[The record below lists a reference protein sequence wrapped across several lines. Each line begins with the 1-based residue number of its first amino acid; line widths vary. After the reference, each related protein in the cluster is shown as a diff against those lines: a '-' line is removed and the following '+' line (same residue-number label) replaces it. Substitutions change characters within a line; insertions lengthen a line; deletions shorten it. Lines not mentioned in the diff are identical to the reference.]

1 MYFIRGDYMN
11 YTNDEK
17 LLKIIDNFPFE
28 GELVEIKPTGS
39 GHINSTFL
47 VTFTD
52 SNINYQYIL
61 QLINPNVFKKPDE
74 LMSNVMNVTSFL
86 RNKIILDGGNPE
98 RETLTFLYTKDNYP
112 YYRDENDACWR
123 AYNYIGSCTT
133 YDKVDDPMK
142 MYRSAKAFGVFQK
155 RLADYPIDN
164 LFDTIPN
171 FHNTP
176 ARYDAF
182 KEAIKNNLSGRLD
195 EAKEEIEFALSREA
209 DASKLT
215 DLIKTGELPV
225 RVTHNDT
232 KINNVLFDIITNEAF
247 CVIDLD
253 TVMPGLSLYDFGD
266 SIRSGAVT
274 SDEDEK
280 DLDKFNLDIDLYNA
294 YAEGFLEEAAASL
307 TQNEVDNLV
316 FSAKL
321 MTLECGVRFLTD
333 FLNGDVYFKTDYPEH
348 NLVRCRTQFKLVR
361 EIEEHFDEMCKTT
374 AELYRRALLEE

>member
-1 MYFIRGDYMN
+1 MN
-11 YTNDEK
+11 YTNDKK
-17 LLKIIDNFPFE
+17 LLKIVDNFPFE

-47 VTFTD
+47 VTCSD
-52 SNINYQYIL
+52 SNMNYQYIL

-98 RETLTFLYTKDNYP
+98 RETLTFLYTKDNTP
-112 YYRDENDACWR
+112 YYKDENDACWR
-123 AYNYIGSCTT
+123 AYNYIGNCTT
-133 YDKVDDPMK
+133 FDKVDEPIK
-142 MYRSAKAFGVFQK
+142 MLRSAKAFGVFQK

-164 LFDTIPN
+164 LFETIPN

-176 ARYDAF
+176 ARYEAF
-182 KEAIKNNLSGRLD
+182 KEAIENNLSGRLD
-195 EAKEEIEFALSREA
+195 EAKKEIEFALSREA

-215 DLIKTGELPV
+215 DMIKTGELPV

-232 KINNVLFDIITNEAF
+232 KINNVLFDKITNEAF

-294 YAEGFLEEAAASL
+294 YAEGFLAEAAESL

-361 EIEEHFDEMCKTT
+361 EIEAHYDEMYKAT
-374 AELYRRALLEE
+374 AELYRRALLEK

>member
-1 MYFIRGDYMN
+1 MN
-11 YTNDEK
+11 YTNDKK
-17 LLKIIDNFPFE
+17 LLKIVDNFPFE

-47 VTFTD
+47 VTCSD
-52 SNINYQYIL
+52 SNMNYQYIL

-98 RETLTFLYTKDNYP
+98 RETLTFLYTKDNTP
-112 YYRDENDACWR
+112 YYKDENDACWR
-123 AYNYIGSCTT
+123 AYNYIGNCTT
-133 YDKVDDPMK
+133 FDKVDEPIK
-142 MYRSAKAFGVFQK
+142 MLRSAKAFGIFQK

-164 LFDTIPN
+164 LFETIPN

-176 ARYDAF
+176 ARYEAF
-182 KEAIKNNLSGRLD
+182 KESIENNLSGRLD

-215 DLIKTGELPV
+215 DMIKTGDLPV

-232 KINNVLFDIITNEAF
+232 KINNVLFDKITNEAF

-294 YAEGFLEEAAASL
+294 YAEGFLAEAAESL

-361 EIEEHFDEMCKTT
+361 EIEAHYDEMYKAT
-374 AELYRRALLEE
+374 AELYRRALLEK

>member
-1 MYFIRGDYMN
+1 MN

-17 LLKIIDNFPFE
+17 LLKIVDSFPFE

-47 VTFTD
+47 VTYSD
-52 SNINYQYIL
+52 SNMNYQYIL

-98 RETLTFLYTKDNYP
+98 RETLTFLYTKDNTP
-112 YYRDENDACWR
+112 YYKDENDACWR
-123 AYNYIGSCTT
+123 AYNYIGNCTT
-133 YDKVDDPMK
+133 FDKVDEPIK
-142 MYRSAKAFGVFQK
+142 MLRSAKAFGIFQK

-164 LFDTIPN
+164 LFETIPN

-176 ARYDAF
+176 ARYEAF
-182 KEAIKNNLSGRLD
+182 KEAIENNLSGRLD
-195 EAKEEIEFALSREA
+195 EAKEEIEFALSKEA

-215 DLIKTGELPV
+215 DMIKTGDLPV

-232 KINNVLFDIITNEAF
+232 KINNVLFDKITNEAF

-294 YAEGFLEEAAASL
+294 YAEGFLDEAAESL

-333 FLNGDVYFKTDYPEH
+333 FLNGDVYFKTEYPEH

-361 EIEEHFDEMCKTT
+361 EIEAHYDEMYKTT
-374 AELYRRALLEE
+374 AELYRRAMLEK

>member
-1 MYFIRGDYMN
+1 MN

-17 LLKIIDNFPFE
+17 LLKIVDSFPFE

-47 VTFTD
+47 VTCSD
-52 SNINYQYIL
+52 SNMNYQYIL

-98 RETLTFLYTKDNYP
+98 RETLTFLYTKDNAP
-112 YYRDENDACWR
+112 YYKDENNACWR
-123 AYNYIGSCTT
+123 AYNYIGNCTT
-133 YDKVDDPMK
+133 FDKVDEPIK
-142 MYRSAKAFGVFQK
+142 MFRSAKAFGIFQK

-164 LFDTIPN
+164 LFETIPN

-176 ARYDAF
+176 SRYEAF
-182 KEAIKNNLSGRLD
+182 REAIENNLSGRLD
-195 EAKEEIEFALSREA
+195 DAKEEIEFALSREA

-215 DLIKTGELPV
+215 DMIKAGELPV

-232 KINNVLFDIITNEAF
+232 KINNVLFDKITNEAF

-280 DLDKFNLDIDLYNA
+280 DLDKFNLDIDLYNS
-294 YAEGFLEEAAASL
+294 YAEGFLSEAAESL

-361 EIEEHFDEMCKTT
+361 EIEAHYDEMYKTT
-374 AELYRRALLEE
+374 AELYRRAMLEK

>member
-1 MYFIRGDYMN
+1 MN

-17 LLKIIDNFPFE
+17 LLKIVANFPFK

-47 VTFTD
+47 VTTSD
-52 SNINYQYIL
+52 SNVTYEYIL

-98 RETLTFLYTKDNYP
+98 RETLTFLYTKDNAP
-112 YYRDENDACWR
+112 YYSDDNGACWR
-123 AYNYIGSCTT
+123 AYNYIGSCLT
-133 YDKVDDPMK
+133 YDTVDEPIK

-164 LFDTIPN
+164 LFETIPD

-176 ARYDAF
+176 ARYAAF
-182 KEAIKNNLSGRLD
+182 KEAIEKNLSGRLD

-215 DLIKTGELPV
+215 DMIKSGDLPV

-232 KINNVLFDIITNEAF
+232 KINNVLFDKITNEAF

-253 TVMPGLSLYDFGD
+253 TIMPGLSLYDFGD
-266 SIRSGAVT
+266 GIRSGAVT
-274 SDEDEK
+274 ADEDEK
-280 DLDKFNLDIDLYNA
+280 DLDKFNLNVELYNA
-294 YAEGFLEEAAASL
+294 YAEGFLSEAAESL
-307 TQNEVDNLV
+307 TQNEVDNLA

-333 FLNGDVYFKTDYPEH
+333 FLNGDVYFKTAYPEH

-361 EIEEHFDEMCKTT
+361 EIEEHMDEMNKTT
-374 AELYRRALLEE
+374 AELYRRALLEK

>member
-1 MYFIRGDYMN
+1 MSD
-11 YTNDEK
+11 TNNEK
-17 LLKIIDNFPFE
+17 LLKIIANFPFE
-28 GELVEIKPTGS
+28 GELVEIKKTGS
-39 GHINSTFL
+39 GHINSTYL
-47 VTFTD
+47 VTTSD
-52 SNINYQYIL
+52 SNVNYQYIL
-61 QLINPNVFKKPDE
+61 QLINPAVFKKPDE
-74 LMSNVMNVTSFL
+74 LMSNVMNVTGFL

-98 RETLTFLYTKDNYP
+98 RETLTFLYTKDNSP
-112 YYRDENDACWR
+112 YHRDDEGACWR

-133 YDKVDDPMK
+133 YDKIDDPVKLM
-142 MYRSAKAFGVFQK
+142 RSAKAFGVFQK

-164 LFDTIPN
+164 LFETIPN

-176 ARYDAF
+176 ARYEAL
-182 KEAIKNNLSGRLD
+182 KEAIENNLSGRLD
-195 EAKEEIEFALSREA
+195 MVKEEVEFALSREC

-215 DLIKTGELPV
+215 DMIKSGDLPI

-232 KINNVLFDIITNEAF
+232 KINNVLFDLITNEAF

-266 SIRSGAVT
+266 GIRSGAVT
-274 SDEDEK
+274 ADEDEK
-280 DLDKFNLDIDLYNA
+280 DLDKFNFDIELYNA
-294 YAEGFLEEAAASL
+294 YVEGFLSEAAPAL
-307 TQNEVDNLV
+307 TQNEVDNLA

-333 FLNGDVYFKTDYPEH
+333 FLNGDVYFGIAYPEH

-361 EIEEHFDEMCKTT
+361 EIEKNLDEMNKTT